1 MPGENVRVQGKV
13 VKSHLTSFVSAEELR
28 QVQAAEELAG
38 LPVHQKP
45 YAFVTLKDWE
55 LVAGHLEKNL
65 PGAIVSFEAA
75 EGVLPWLA
83 KEEGGKLKQIFGQEV
98 PAGKVVTLTL
108 SQVEKN
114 GVWQLQL
121 DGVIM
126 AAQKPNDAKAEEVK
140 GVKGAKKAKEVKE
153 KTESFAGKMVDAQV
167 KLGGQILPL
176 HDYQLYSMNFIMD
189 HPYCGIFLDIGL
201 GKTLTTLAALA
212 KLREEGM
219 KGHILVIAPKTVAKS
234 TWQDEID

>member
-28 QVQAAEELAG
+28 QVQAAEKLAG

-83 KEEGGKLKQIFGQEV
+83 KEEGGNLKQIFGQEV
-98 PAGKVVTLTL
+98 PVGPAQGGGLRAGDDG
-108 SQVEKN
+108 QVARKGRQRPCGCAGEQAF
-114 GVWQLQL
+114 GFELCL
-121 DGVIM
+121 E
-126 AAQKPNDAKAEEVK
+126 AQEAFE
-140 GVKGAKKAKEVKE
+140 
-153 KTESFAGKMVDAQV
+153 QV
-167 KLGGQILPL
+167 
-176 HDYQLYSMNFIMD
+176 
-189 HPYCGIFLDIGL
+189 
-201 GKTLTTLAALA
+201 ALA
-212 KLREEGM
+212 GAADGFDIELEFAARFVEGNQRACLDLRAVFQTPAEQ
-219 KGHILVIAPKTVAKS
+219 LRPAAPHHATYLGAAVF
-234 TWQDEID
+234 E

>member
-1 MPGENVRVQGKV
+1 MPGENLRVQGKV

-153 KTESFAGKMVDAQV
+153 KTEFLPEKWLMPRLNWAGRFCPCMT
-167 KLGGQILPL
+167 I
-176 HDYQLYSMNFIMD
+176 S
-189 HPYCGIFLDIGL
+189 
-201 GKTLTTLAALA
+201 
-212 KLREEGM
+212 
-219 KGHILVIAPKTVAKS
+219 S
-234 TWQDEID
+234 TA

>member
-65 PGAIVSFEAA
+65 PGAIASFEAA

-98 PAGKVVTLTL
+98 PAGQVVTLTL
-108 SQVEKN
+108 SQVEKK
-114 GVWQLQL
+114 GSWQLQL

-126 AAQKPNDAKAEEVK
+126 AAKMPNEEKTGKTEEVK
-140 GVKGAKKAKEVKE
+140 EVKVAKKSKKV
-153 KTESFAGKMVDAQV
+153 
-167 KLGGQILPL
+167 
-176 HDYQLYSMNFIMD
+176 NN
-189 HPYCGIFLDIGL
+189 C
-201 GKTLTTLAALA
+201 
-212 KLREEGM
+212 R
-219 KGHILVIAPKTVAKS
+219 
-234 TWQDEID
+234 